1 MATVEQELINR
12 DSVQN
17 DVRIRRL
24 SSVSLKRVIEPD
36 VEVAGEVGPGQILP
50 DAMLSVAGL
59 NLDLDSDTKALL
71 SRQELAS
78 ITNVGLRFEAVL
90 MAGMGLWIA
99 GSEDLVDP
107 RISYMLH
114 EMGEET
120 RHSRLFVRLQEQL
133 VPNYSSP
140 WSNRF
145 VHALENVV
153 IGRIIRRPALLCVL
167 ILGGEEIPDLFQK
180 LASEHP
186 DTDPFVKA
194 VSRYHR
200 QEEARHLAFGRMLL
214 GESFKRASRRERAAV
229 RHFSP
234 IVIDQ
239 MFSNLVDPGVYR
251 AAGLPMWKT
260 WKAVQATPQR
270 IALRHAA
277 TRPILAALMDAGV
290 FKPGRISAGWR
301 KLCGVDRAGQPLA
314 SAPDLDVLVN
324 WA

>member
-1 MATVEQELINR
+1 MVTVATELTNA
-12 DSVQN
+12 SAAQN

-36 VEVAGEVGPGQILP
+36 VEVAGALGPGQVLP

-59 NLDLDSDTKALL
+59 DLNLDSATKALL

-78 ITNVGLRFEAVL
+78 VTNVGLRFEAVL
-90 MAGMGLWIA
+90 MAGLSLWIVR
-99 GSEDLVDP
+99 SPDLVDP
-107 RISYMLH
+107 RINYMLH

-133 VPNYSSP
+133 VPSYSSP
-140 WSNRF
+140 WNHRL
-145 VHALENVV
+145 VRTLESLV
-153 IGRIIRRPALLCVL
+153 IGRIIRHPAMLCVL

-186 DTDPFVKA
+186 ETDPFVKA

-214 GESFKRASRRERAAV
+214 GESWATASWRERAAV
-229 RHFSP
+229 RRLAP
-234 IVIDQ
+234 ILIGE
-239 MFSNLVDPGVYR
+239 MFSNMVDPGVYR

-260 WKAVQATPQR
+260 WKAVQRTPQR
-270 IALRHAA
+270 IAMRHAA

-290 FKPGRISAGWR
+290 FKPGHIARGWQ
-301 KLCGVDRAGQPLA
+301 KLCGVDRAGRPLV
-314 SAPDLDVLVN
+314 SSPDLGVLVN